1 MKVLGKSIVVTG
13 GGNSI
18 GRQIVLRLLSKGAKV
33 VAVDL
38 SEKATRWSGF
48 RIWHIDGYINGA
60 VIIQAFVPIRDIE
73 DQITE
78 KVMRVNFYNT

>member
-38 SEKATRWSGF
+38 SEKANR
-48 RIWHIDGYINGA
+48 
-60 VIIQAFVPIRDIE
+60 
-73 DQITE
+73 
-78 KVMRVNFYNT
+78 